1 MTTFRDGRA
10 FRLSLKGF
18 IATAPGL
25 QAVLRHPVLPA
36 HCVMRSERGGSLLP
50 RPSAVQYEYR
60 ESNMPRISPSHC
72 YIRLL
77 AQALE
82 GNLLIRK
89 TSFSLRAKSHSA
101 GLQDLFRT
109 DLDLA
114 LQSLEPINRLRAL
127 PQRKVP
133 EQRNG

>member
-1 MTTFRDGRA
+1 
-10 FRLSLKGF
+10 
-18 IATAPGL
+18 
-25 QAVLRHPVLPA
+25 
-36 HCVMRSERGGSLLP
+36 
-50 RPSAVQYEYR
+50 
-60 ESNMPRISPSHC
+60 MPRISPSHC

-82 GNLLIRK
+82 GNRLIRK